1 MKTFNYSY
9 VLFSSIIL
17 FFSESLLANS
27 DGNKSN
33 PQAVAES
40 VFTGYK
46 HEGVVYPPVL
56 FVTNIEDRSFTEN
69 LDGYK
74 AFSKLDKEA
83 VGLPIGLRVLKLHRT
98 KQDATQFSSLML
110 SASTLGIIPVVSNT
124 EFKVR
129 YDIFVQGKSIAHFEY
144 SMDSTDV
151 GNMWTQAY
159 NKRETKPSE
168 VQFLADT
175 IPAFLNELSQSK
187 EAKSAFAEYEE
198 YFGDL
203 Q

>member
-1 MKTFNYSY
+1 MKTFNYAY
-9 VLFSSIIL
+9 VLLSLIIL
-17 FFSESLLANS
+17 SFSANLLANS
-27 DGNKSN
+27 GGENSN
-33 PQAVAES
+33 TQVVTEPVLTE
-40 VFTGYK
+40 YK
-46 HEGVVYPPVL
+46 HQGVTYPPVL
-56 FVTNIEDRSFTEN
+56 FVTNIEDSNFTDS
-69 LDGYK
+69 LDGYE

-110 SASTLGIIPVVSNT
+110 SASTLGIIPIVSNT

-175 IPAFLNELSQSK
+175 IPAFLNELSNSK
-187 EAKSAFAEYEE
+187 EVKLAFAEYEE

-203 Q
+203 